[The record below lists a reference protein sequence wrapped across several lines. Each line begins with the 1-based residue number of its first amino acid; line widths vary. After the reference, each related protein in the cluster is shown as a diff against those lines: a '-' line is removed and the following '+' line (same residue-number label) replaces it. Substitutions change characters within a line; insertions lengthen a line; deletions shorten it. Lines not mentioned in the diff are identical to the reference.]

1 MAASLLTR
9 RTALKSLAASTAVL
23 AAPGIVRAQAL
34 TKVRFGSNWI
44 AEAEHGGYYQAIA
57 DGTYAAAG
65 LDVEIVMGGPQS
77 NNRLLFYTRQLDFY
91 MGGNMIQAF
100 SAVREEIPS
109 KVVAAI
115 FQKDPQ
121 CLITHPGAYPKF
133 EDMLTAQTI
142 LLSNEAVASFYQ
154 WMIAKFGFRS
164 EQVKPYTYNYAPFL
178 VDPLAVQQ
186 GYATSDPYKVG
197 LESGITPDVF
207 LLADQGFST
216 YSTTIECLTETIEQ
230 RPDVVQA
237 FVDASILGYT
247 NFLYGDRNAA
257 MALIK
262 AANPDT
268 TADRMTATIDNMKA
282 FGIVDSGDTTTMGI
296 GAMTDA
302 RMQDFF
308 AQMVDAGVVDGTLP
322 LADSYTLDF
331 VNKGVGLDIAR

>member
-1 MAASLLTR
+1 MAAPLITR
-9 RTALKSLAASTAVL
+9 RTTLKSLAGGAALLS
-23 AAPGIVRAQAL
+23 APGILRAQDL
-34 TKVRFGSNWI
+34 TKVRFGANWI
-44 AEAEHGGYYQAIA
+44 AEAEHGGFYQAVA

-65 LDVEIVMGGPQS
+65 LDVEIVMGGPQG

-109 KVVAAI
+109 MVVAAI
-115 FQKDPQ
+115 MQKDPQ
-121 CLITHPGAYPKF
+121 CLITHPGAYETF
-133 EDMLTAQTI
+133 EDLLTCENI

-154 WMIAKFGFRS
+154 WMMARYGFRQ

-178 VDPLAVQQ
+178 VDPLAAQQ

-197 LESGITPDVF
+197 LEGGFDPKVF

-216 YSTTIECLTETIEQ
+216 YATTIEALTETVTQ
-230 RPDVVQA
+230 RPDVVQR

-247 NFLYGDRNAA
+247 NYLYGDRTAA
-257 MALIK
+257 NELIK

-268 TADRMTATIDNMKA
+268 TQDRMDATVDYAKRYGIID
-282 FGIVDSGDTTTMGI
+282 DGDTLTMGI

-302 RMQDFF
+302 RMKDFF
-308 AQMVDAGVVDGTLP
+308 DQMVEAGVVDGTLD
-322 LADSYTLDF
+322 LASSYTLDF

>member
-1 MAASLLTR
+1 MAASSLTR
-9 RTALKSLAASTAVL
+9 RTALKSLMAGSVVL
-23 AAPGIVRAQAL
+23 AAPGIVRAQTP
-34 TKVRFGSNWI
+34 TKVRFGTNWI
-44 AEAEHGGYYQAIA
+44 AEAEHGGYYQALA
-57 DGTYAAAG
+57 DGTYEKAG

-77 NNRLLFYTRQLDFY
+77 NNRLMFYSRQLDFY

-133 EDMLTAQTI
+133 EDMLTAETI

-154 WMIAKFGFRS
+154 WMISRFGFKQ

-178 VDPLAVQQ
+178 VDPKAVQQ

-197 LESGITPDVF
+197 LEGGFTPDVF

-216 YSTTIECLTETIEQ
+216 YSTTIETLTETIET
-230 RPDVVQA
+230 RPEIVQK

-247 NFLYGDRNAA
+247 NYLYGDRAA
-257 MALIK
+257 ANALIK
-262 AANPDT
+262 EANPDT
-268 TADRMTATIDNMKA
+268 TEDRLNATVDNMKT
-282 FGIVDSGDTTTMGI
+282 FGIVDSGDTATMGI

-302 RMQDFF
+302 RMADFF
-308 AQMVDAGVVDGTLP
+308 KQMVDAGVIDGSLD
-322 LADSYTLDF
+322 LKASYTLDF
-331 VNKGVGLDIAR
+331 VNKGIGLEIPR

>member
-1 MAASLLTR
+1 MATGLWTR
-9 RTALKSLAASTAVL
+9 RNTIKTMLAGTAAL

-34 TKVRFGSNWI
+34 TKVKFGTNWV

-57 DGTYAAAG
+57 DGTYEKLG

-77 NNRLLFYTRQLDFY
+77 NNRLLFYTRGLDFY

-100 SAVREEIPS
+100 YAVREDIPS

-121 CLITHPGAYPKF
+121 CLIAHPGTYAKF
-133 EDMLTAQTI
+133 EDLKAAESI
-142 LLSNEAVASFYQ
+142 YLSNEAVASFYQ
-154 WMIAKFGFRS
+154 WMMSAYGFKI

-178 VDPLAVQQ
+178 QDKASVQQ

-197 LESGITPDVF
+197 LEGGFTPDVF

-216 YSTTIECLTETIEQ
+216 YSTTIEARTETIETT
-230 RPDVVQA
+230 PDVVQR
-237 FVDASILGYT
+237 FVDGSILGYT
-247 NFLYGDRNAA
+247 NFLYGDNAA
-257 MALIK
+257 AKAAIL

-268 TADRMTATIDNMKA
+268 TAERMEATIANMKA
-282 FGIVDSGDTTTMGI
+282 FGIVDSGDTATMGI

-302 RMQDFF
+302 RMKGFF
-308 AQMVDAGVVDGTLP
+308 DAMVTAGVVDGTLD
-322 LADSYTLDF
+322 LASSYVLDF
-331 VNKGVGLDIAR
+331 VNKGIGLDIPR

>member
-1 MAASLLTR
+1 MAASQLTR
-9 RTALKSLAASTAVL
+9 RTALKSLAAGSAIL
-23 AAPGIVRAQAL
+23 AAPGLVRAQAL
-34 TKVRFGSNWI
+34 TKIRFGTNWV

-57 DGTYAAAG
+57 DGTYERAG

-100 SAVREEIPS
+100 YAVREEIPS

-121 CLITHPGAYPKF
+121 CLITHPGAYPAF
-133 EDMLTAQTI
+133 EDMLKAETI

-154 WMIAKFGFRS
+154 WMIARFGFRS

-197 LESGITPDVF
+197 LEGGFEPKVY

-216 YSTTIECLTETIEQ
+216 YSTTIEALSETIEQ
-230 RPDVVQA
+230 RPDVVQK

-247 NFLYGDRNAA
+247 NFLYGDRTAA
-257 MALIK
+257 LALIK

-268 TADRMTATIDNMKA
+268 TDDRMVATIENMKA
-282 FGIVDSGDTTTMGI
+282 FGIVDSGDTASMGI

-302 RMQDFF
+302 RMEDFF
-308 AQMVDAGVVDGTLP
+308 TQMVEAGVVDGTLP
-322 LADSYTLDF
+322 LKDSYTLDF
-331 VNKGVGLDIAR
+331 VNKGTGLDIPR